1 MQRRKHRLLIFFPF
15 LHPSVY
21 PSRLS
26 PTLPLGP
33 FTLPVRC
40 VVLIRTCS
48 HRAAATKAKKAKH
61 PRGLSCHWWM
71 KGMRKRMEREYVC
84 LCVSLRAHAHVCVCV
99 FWFVCLIG
107 LYCGKSW
114 TDGSTLPEGATEQK
128 PGSHEF
134 KIFTITSVTS
144 WPLRKTWSLNHL
156 QKCK

>member
-1 MQRRKHRLLIFFPF
+1 MQRRKHRLLIFWLVIFFPF

-84 LCVSLRAHAHVCVCV
+84 LCVSLRARAHVCV
-99 FWFVCLIG
+99 FWFVSVFNRALLWEKLNRWVHITRRCNRTEASQPWVQDIYNNIG
-107 LYCGKSW
+107 Y
-114 TDGSTLPEGATEQK
+114 
-128 PGSHEF
+128 
-134 KIFTITSVTS
+134 IMTITKD
-144 WPLRKTWSLNHL
+144 LIA
-156 QKCK
+156 